1 MQVATEVIQIF
12 RFVMDHS
19 NSLPPYSGL
28 WNYALKMFTSCVEA
42 IGQPAQGNG
51 LSNGDHNENDCNNL
65 KKWDFSEGGSKC
77 MN

>member
-1 MQVATEVIQIF
+1 MQVATENMKYCPWTIRIHCILQSV
-12 RFVMDHS
+12 
-19 NSLPPYSGL
+19 L

-65 KKWDFSEGGSKC
+65 NNIK
-77 MN
+77 NY